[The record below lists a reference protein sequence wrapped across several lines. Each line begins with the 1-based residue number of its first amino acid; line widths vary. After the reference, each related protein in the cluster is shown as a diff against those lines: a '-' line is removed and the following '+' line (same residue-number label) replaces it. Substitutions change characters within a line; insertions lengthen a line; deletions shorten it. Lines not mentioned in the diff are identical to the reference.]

1 MTPHQDIGS
10 SKCDL
15 LPAGQFGMGASCSI
29 NTYSEEGS
37 VECMGCASGKYSD
50 MGASQCIECDFMYR
64 LSTHCDVP
72 YAGMLMILSALIVV
86 AVASLL
92 FRRYKKKQDRIKQKL
107 RLDLYRQKQLV
118 KTKQTDIKLM
128 TGTYFSSYSSIF
140 VSHSRTDT
148 TTTGA
153 WKLSPQ
159 EVKLEENIASGAYG
173 EVWKGAL
180 HDRWIVAIKKLFPS
194 TSSRPQGTAVSSR
207 KSTSRSHGRSSSKAK
222 RNMNKLFHDDEI
234 RFLMRTRHERLVMF
248 LGCGLSEDG
257 GCFLVTEFMDGGS
270 LDRALWAGGGHSS
283 MSTSWTQRIQILLD
297 VVDGLAYLHLM
308 HKSVHQ
314 DLKSPNILLE
324 KVVHNE
330 DAARTDQSVTHRA
343 KLADFG
349 LTRIFIKKKK
359 RIGETQET
367 KKSSKDA
374 IRAANWISMKRKG
387 FVGTPQWMAP
397 EMMKKEVKIGPS
409 ADIYSFG
416 VVMWEVW
423 SRRKPWSEL
432 SDKQEIF
439 KAVRDDKRRLR
450 VTNEREKIE
459 GYEELIRS
467 CTEYKANRRP
477 LIDSVRSDL
486 QALLERAAEVD
497 SKVHLRDQDTVNKP
511 LEMMEDD
518 TKAITHNEL
527 YSIRDDSTEFQ
538 GGNSSSSSGGSS
550 SPPVHI
556 QMGTIEES
564 CQ

>member
-1 MTPHQDIGS
+1 
-10 SKCDL
+10 
-15 LPAGQFGMGASCSI
+15 
-29 NTYSEEGS
+29 
-37 VECMGCASGKYSD
+37 
-50 MGASQCIECDFMYR
+50 
-64 LSTHCDVP
+64 
-72 YAGMLMILSALIVV
+72 
-86 AVASLL
+86 
-92 FRRYKKKQDRIKQKL
+92 
-107 RLDLYRQKQLV
+107 
-118 KTKQTDIKLM
+118 
-128 TGTYFSSYSSIF
+128 
-140 VSHSRTDT
+140 
-148 TTTGA
+148 
-153 WKLSPQ
+153 
-159 EVKLEENIASGAYG
+159 
-173 EVWKGAL
+173 
-180 HDRWIVAIKKLFPS
+180 
-194 TSSRPQGTAVSSR
+194 
-207 KSTSRSHGRSSSKAK
+207 
-222 RNMNKLFHDDEI
+222 
-234 RFLMRTRHERLVMF
+234 
-248 LGCGLSEDG
+248 
-257 GCFLVTEFMDGGS
+257 
-270 LDRALWAGGGHSS
+270 
-283 MSTSWTQRIQILLD
+283 MSTSWMQRFQILLD
-297 VVDGLAYLHLM
+297 VVDGLLYLHLV
-308 HKSVHQ
+308 HKSIHL

-324 KVVHNE
+324 KIVSND
-330 DAARTDQSVTHRA
+330 DAARTDRSVTHRA
-343 KLADFG
+343 KIADFG
-349 LTRIFIKKKK
+349 LSRIFNKGKQRLQPTKA
-359 RIGETQET
+359 TQ
-367 KKSSKDA
+367 KSSKTA
-374 IRAANWISMKRKG
+374 ARSANWVTVSKRKG
-387 FVGTPQWMAP
+387 FVGTPRWMAP
-397 EMMKKEVKIGPS
+397 EMMKKEVSFGPS

-538 GGNSSSSSGGSS
+538 GGNSSSSSGSS